1 MMVVNTQGTMEQ
13 IAQVQGREIND
24 ILEPTLNAFVP
35 ILEANRL
42 SIEKSTRESY
52 QYGPTDRHALDV
64 YYPPSTCPSTSILV
78 FSYGGGFYIGG
89 RTLPAPADII
99 YHNLGSFFATRG
111 FVTVVPDY
119 RLVDSGVQFPGAA
132 QDVRDAMQWVVDNLP
147 FPDSDIYVLG
157 HSAGAMN
164 MFTILAL
171 PELYSPTLQ
180 PRIKGAILLSGCY
193 TFEDMPV
200 DMKESVRLY
209 YGEDAEAA
217 QRVPLALLESA
228 SVPTMRLLLGVG
240 ERDIPCLHPAM
251 DKLSAALKG
260 KGLSCDEFVAK
271 GHNHVS
277 LVFALGTG
285 QDEEWAE
292 NVIKWIHAPHT

>member
-1 MMVVNTQGTMEQ
+1 MEQ

-24 ILEPTLNAFVP
+24 ILEPTLNVFVP
-35 ILEANRL
+35 ILEANRV
-42 SIEKSTRESY
+42 SIEKTTRESH

-64 YYPPSTCPSTSILV
+64 YYPPNTCPDTPILV

-99 YHNLGSFFATRG
+99 YRNLGSFFATRG
-111 FVTVVPDY
+111 FITVVPDY

-171 PELYSPTLQ
+171 PELYSPTLHL
-180 PRIKGAILLSGCY
+180 RIKGAILLSGCF
-193 TFEDMPV
+193 TLEDIPA
-200 DMKESVRLY
+200 DMKDSVRLY
-209 YGEDAEAA
+209 YGEDAEAK
-217 QRVPLALLESA
+217 QIVPLALVDSA
-228 SVPTMRLLLGVG
+228 SVVTPRLLLGIG
-240 ERDIPCLHPAM
+240 ERDIPCLDPAM
-251 DKLSAALKG
+251 DKFGAALKE
-260 KGLSCDEFVAK
+260 KGLSCDEFVAN

-285 QDEEWAE
+285 QGEKWAE
-292 NVIKWIHAPHT
+292 DVVKWIHAPRT

>member
-1 MMVVNTQGTMEQ
+1 MEQ
-13 IAQVQGREIND
+13 VAQVQGREIND

-35 ILEANRL
+35 ILEGKRT
-42 SIEKSTRESY
+42 SIEKTTRESH

-64 YYPPSTCPSTSILV
+64 YYPPNTRPDTPILV
-78 FSYGGGFYIGG
+78 FSYGGGFYMGA

-111 FVTVVPDY
+111 FITVVPDY

-132 QDVRDAMQWVVDNLP
+132 RDVRDAMQWVVDNLP

-171 PELYSPTLQ
+171 PELYSPTLH

-193 TFEDMPV
+193 TFEDMPA
-200 DMKESVRLY
+200 DMRDSVRLY
-209 YGEDAEAA
+209 YGEDAEAR
-217 QRVPLALLESA
+217 QRVPLALVDSM
-228 SVPTMRLLLGVG
+228 SIPTSQLLLGIG

-251 DKLSAALKG
+251 QKFGEALKG
-260 KGLSCDEFVAK
+260 KGVSYNEFVAQE
-271 GHNHVS
+271 HNHVS

-285 QDEEWAE
+285 QGEEWAE
-292 NVIKWIHAPHT
+292 DVINWISASRSQRA